1 MSEQESCNR
10 RCLWIGAVIGLLV
23 ALLAYGV
30 AGAGFFLALI
40 LGLVAFGLGY
50 WLLKTFMCSAVNE
63 PAATPVQPAAPKA
76 APAPAPEPKPAAPAA
91 TPAPEAAA
99 PTAAAA
105 SAPAA
110 ASSGGNWTDS
120 VSANSGKAGA
130 ARGATGLKPSVV
142 LEEEA
147 TLRDGVGSWR
157 YESGA
162 TAYKAASAPAAA
174 APAIEGDYDGDGV
187 LEGENE
193 GEKPATLTEARE
205 GGADDLKQI
214 KGVGPKMETML
225 NGMGFFHFD
234 QVAAWTDQEVAWVD
248 ANLEGFKG
256 RVSRD
261 GWVEQAK
268 ILAAGGETEF
278 SKKVGDGGVY

>member
-10 RCLWIGAVIGLLV
+10 KCLWIGAVIGLLV

-30 AGAGFFLALI
+30 VGAGFFVAVI
-40 LGLVAFGLGY
+40 LGLIAFGLGY
-50 WLLKTFMCSAVNE
+50 WLLKTFMCAG
-63 PAATPVQPAAPKA
+63 AGDAAAPMTTTSA
-76 APAPAPEPKPAAPAA
+76 KPAAPAA
-91 TPAPEAAA
+91 APVTTPEPAIAPAEPASAAA
-99 PTAAAA
+99 PAEP
-105 SAPAA
+105 APAA
-110 ASSGGNWTDS
+110 APAASGGNWTDT

-130 ARGATGLKPSVV
+130 GRGATGLKPAAV

-147 TLRDGVGSWR
+147 TLRDGVGAWR

-162 TAYKAASAPAAA
+162 TAYKAAPAASA
-174 APAIEGDYDGDGV
+174 APAVEGDYDGDGV
-187 LEGENE
+187 LEGADE
-193 GEKPATLTEARE
+193 GEKPATLSAARE

-214 KGVGPKMETML
+214 KGVGPKMEGML
-225 NGMGFFHFD
+225 NTMGFFHFD

-261 GWVEQAK
+261 NWVEQAK